1 MQDLSKREKSLIMV
15 AIVSLLLFAALN
27 QTIVG
32 NALPK
37 ISSELN
43 GAAYYNWVFTIF
55 MLTSSVTA
63 ILVGKL
69 SDIYGRKPIIIIG
82 VAIFMIG
89 TFLCGTSTNIIQLII
104 YRGIQGFG
112 AGMIMS
118 TAFAAVGD
126 LFPPRERGRW
136 QGILSATFGFSSIL
150 GPSLGGYIVEYFDWH
165 WIFWVFLPI
174 GVIALILIFWLFP
187 KTEKQNKQPID
198 LLGSFFVITT
208 IVPLLLAFSWAGKDY
223 EWNSWQ
229 IISLFIVSAVSLVIF
244 IFVEKRAVSPVIPLE
259 LFGNTIFTLS
269 NVILFLIGFGM
280 FGTIIY
286 APFFIQGVMGL
297 GATESSF
304 ITMALTLAMVVAN
317 IATGQFMSRTG
328 KYKNLAIVG
337 GIIMALGL
345 FLLSFLGPD
354 TSNITMVWHLIIVG
368 IGLGIVFPVFSLT
381 AQNAV
386 SHEYLGVA
394 TSSVQLFRQIGGTIG
409 VAVLGTV
416 LTSSLT
422 EQMNS
427 LAQKSSTTTSVIPPA
442 LSSKLAAL
450 QDFQILTNAD
460 KLQDLRTSLPASFT
474 AVFDKMLAMLREAF
488 ATALGHVF
496 LTGSLVVL
504 FGILFMFFVKEIP
517 LRTSNKKSSEKD
529 PDNARNISYQEANQ
543 H

>member
-1 MQDLSKREKSLIMV
+1 MQDLTKREKSLIMV

-27 QTIVG
+27 QTIIG

-37 ISSELN
+37 ISAELN

-69 SDIYGRKPIIIIG
+69 SDIYGRKPIIVVG
-82 VAIFMIG
+82 VVIFMIG
-89 TFLCGTSTNIIQLII
+89 TFLCGTSANIIQLII
-104 YRGIQGFG
+104 YRGVQGFG

-126 LFPPRERGRW
+126 LFPPRERGKW

-174 GVIALILIFWLFP
+174 GVIALVLIFWLFP
-187 KTEKQNKQPID
+187 KTEKQGKQPID
-198 LLGSFFVITT
+198 LLGSFFVVTT
-208 IVPLLLAFSWAGKDY
+208 IVPLLLAFSWAGKEY
-223 EWNSWQ
+223 AWSSWQ
-229 IISLFIVSAVSLVIF
+229 IIGLFITSVVSLIIF
-244 IFVEKRAVSPVIPLE
+244 IWVEKRAVSPVIPLD
-259 LFGNTIFTLS
+259 LFGNSIFTLS

-317 IATGQFMSRTG
+317 ITTGQIMSRTG
-328 KYKNLAIVG
+328 KYKKLAIVG
-337 GIIMALGL
+337 GFTMALGL
-345 FLLSFLGPD
+345 FLLSFLGPN

-386 SHEYLGVA
+386 SHKYLGVA

-409 VAVLGTV
+409 VAILGTV
-416 LTSSLT
+416 LTGSLT
-422 EQMNS
+422 DEMSNLTQKTSANIS
-427 LAQKSSTTTSVIPPA
+427 LVSPA
-442 LSSKLAAL
+442 ISSKLAAL
-450 QDFQILTNAD
+450 QDSQILTNAD
-460 KLQDLRTSLPASFT
+460 KLQEIRASLPASFT
-474 AVFDKMLAMLREAF
+474 ALFDNMLAMLREAF
-488 ATALGHVF
+488 ATALNHVF

-504 FGILFMFFVKEIP
+504 FGIFFMFFVKEIP
-517 LRTSNKKSSEKD
+517 LRTSNKTSSEKD
-529 PDNARNISYQEANQ
+529 LEHSCNTSYPKASQ